1 MDFDH
6 QAVGT
11 GCYSGFGQVG
21 YHPALARSVAGIDD
35 DRQVALAFD
44 GQDGAQVEGVAGVCF
59 KSTDAPFAEDDVV
72 VAFSHDVFCRHEP
85 FFDGRAQAPLEED
98 RLVRLADGFEEV
110 EVLHVPGPD
119 LDDVDAIFE
128 EDRQFIGRH
137 DFRNDREFSFAA
149 GIAEHIQAFIA

>member
-1 MDFDH
+1 M
-6 QAVGT
+6 
-11 GCYSGFGQVG
+11 
-21 YHPALARSVAGIDD
+21 AGIDD
-35 DRQVALAFD
+35 DWQVALTFD
-44 GQDGAQVEGVAGVCF
+44 GQDSAQVEGVAGIRF
-59 KSTDAPFAEDDVV
+59 KSADTSFTKDDVV
-72 VAFSHDVFCRHEP
+72 IAFRHDVFCRHEP
-85 FFDGRAQAPLEED
+85 FFDGRAQASLEED
-98 RLVRLADGFEEV
+98 RLTRLADGFEEV